1 MSVSVAL
8 VRRISEVE
16 PPLREV
22 LWAILEE
29 MERQRA
35 QWEESVTKTEFNE
48 LKEIVRDLGQT
59 VRELAEAQKR
69 TEERV
74 NELAEAQ
81 KRTEERVG
89 TLEQT
94 VRELAEAQK
103 RTEEEIRKLTKGLQQ
118 MRSEV
123 GGLSRSVSYAL
134 ENEAY
139 RYLPRFLK
147 ERHGIEVLDRIIR
160 TYVDTKEVNIFGRV
174 RKGGEE
180 MYLVGEAVLKLD
192 SASKLKQVWDTVMV
206 VKQKYGVEVL
216 PIIVTHFARPEV
228 LEKAGKAGILVVQS
242 FEWI

>member
-74 NELAEAQ
+74 GTLEQTVRELAEAQ
-81 KRTEERVG
+81 KRTEERVN
-89 TLEQT
+89 
-94 VRELAEAQK
+94 ELAEAQK

-206 VKQKYGVEVL
+206 VKQKYGVES
-216 PIIVTHFARPEV
+216 R
-228 LEKAGKAGILVVQS
+228 
-242 FEWI
+242 